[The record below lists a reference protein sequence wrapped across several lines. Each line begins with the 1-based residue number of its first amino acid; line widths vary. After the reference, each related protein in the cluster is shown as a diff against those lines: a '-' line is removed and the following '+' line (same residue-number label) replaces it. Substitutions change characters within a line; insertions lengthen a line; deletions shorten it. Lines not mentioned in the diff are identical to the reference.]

1 MSIMSQ
7 SAEQLGLEVRDMVDR
22 YIHYRYSEA
31 FLRDMDV
38 KAVTR
43 VVHDPTHFAYR
54 VTIDCFPGR
63 WPSCNDDRKYQCE
76 IRIDGNDAEQNREE
90 HEWFMYQTQAIIP
103 MLDSGI
109 FSVWLGTRSLTAD
122 QRRVYNNR
130 VLPQME
136 QVRLINRRPDQHQ
149 VSHDSLAVIKM
160 KNACEWREQLMKIEE
175 DPEAFVAALLMVTP

>member
-1 MSIMSQ
+1 MSQ
-7 SAEQLGLEVRDMVDR
+7 NAERLGMEVRDMVDR
-22 YIHYRYSEA
+22 YVHYRYSEA

-38 KAVTR
+38 KMMTR
-43 VVHDPTHFAYR
+43 VIHDPQHFAYR

-63 WPSCNDDRKYQCE
+63 WPSCNEGRKYQCE
-76 IRIDGNDAEQNREE
+76 IRIDGNDAEKNREE

-109 FSVWLGTRSLTAD
+109 FSVWLGTRSLTGD

-136 QVRLINRRPDQHQ
+136 QVRLINPRADQHQ

-160 KNACEWREQLMKIEE
+160 KNACEWREQLMKIED